1 MADIVDDIKS
11 RLDIIDVVS
20 QYVQVKR
27 VGRNFKALCPFH
39 SEKTPSFVIS
49 PEKQICHC
57 FGCNKGGDIFTF
69 IQEVEGVE
77 FTEALQI
84 LADRAGINIEN
95 ISKYA
100 KKENKSE
107 KDEYF
112 KAHELACEFF
122 QKELQDTK
130 DGEKVLKYLYSR
142 GVKDATINEFK
153 LGFAPDKYDALY
165 PYLLKK
171 GINKRVLLKSGLVS
185 SKNIAS
191 DEIYDKFRSRL
202 MFPIFD
208 YLGRICGFGGRA
220 LKADQSPKYLNSSEN
235 IIYNKS
241 RVLYGLYHSKQHVK
255 EKDQIILV
263 EGYFDVILPYQE
275 GVKNIAAVSGTAL
288 TSDQSVLIKR
298 LTSNVISC
306 FDLDEAGFEATKRAY
321 LVLQNQ
327 DIIMKTISGFE
338 GKDPAD
344 FVLSKN
350 GEEFKK
356 FVDGARDF
364 VSFYIEKFIL
374 KNDIAT
380 LNGRRTVI
388 KEMLPI
394 FKQMPSSTKDF
405 YVREF
410 ASKLNMKEQ
419 FLYDE
424 IESYNLPSDHPA
436 REKIENSENRFNHP
450 SLIGDVICGI
460 IFNNPQLFSK
470 LSKCAK
476 ENDFEDEAKEVY
488 KALYDQYNS
497 ARNDLNEWNFNK
509 GFLADRKGKIDILM
523 LYAEERYGRFSEISL
538 ESEIEK
544 LVDKMKEVRRNKQL
558 NELQLKISE
567 AEKEDNR
574 EKLFKLLEEQQKLL
588 SD

>member
-1 MADIVDDIKS
+1 MADIIEDIKS
-11 RLDIIDVVS
+11 RLDISDVVS
-20 QYVQVKR
+20 QYVQLKR
-27 VGRNFKALCPFH
+27 AGRNFKGLCPFH
-39 SEKTPSFVIS
+39 SEKTPSFVVS

-69 IQEVEGVE
+69 IQEVESVE

-84 LADRAGINIEN
+84 LADRAGIKIEN

-112 KAHELACEFF
+112 KAHDLACEFF
-122 QKELQDTK
+122 KKQLQDTP

-142 GVKDATINEFK
+142 GVKDSTIEEFK
-153 LGFAPDKYDALY
+153 IGFAPDKYDALY

-171 GINKRVLLKSGLVS
+171 GINKRVLVKAGFVS
-185 SKNIAS
+185 SKSIAS
-191 DEIYDKFRSRL
+191 DEIYDKFRGRL

-220 LKADQSPKYLNSSEN
+220 LKEDQSPKYLNSPEN

-241 RVLYGLYHSKQHVK
+241 RILYGLFHSKQQVK

-275 GVKNIAAVSGTAL
+275 GIKNIAAISGTAL
-288 TSDQSVLIKR
+288 TSDHSILIKR
-298 LTSNVISC
+298 LTGNVVSC
-306 FDLDEAGFEATKRAY
+306 FDLDDAGKEATKRAY
-321 LVLQNQ
+321 MVLKNQ
-327 DIIMKTISGFE
+327 DILMKTVSGFE

-344 FVLSKN
+344 TILSN
-350 GEEFKK
+350 GGENFNK
-356 FVDGARDF
+356 FINNALDF
-364 VSFYIEKFIL
+364 ESFYINQLISG
-374 KNDIAT
+374 NDIST
-380 LNGRRTVI
+380 LVGRRHVI

-405 YVREF
+405 YVREL

-424 IESYNLPSDHPA
+424 IDHYNLPLDHPA
-436 REKIENSENRFNHP
+436 REKAENTNANFNPSYSIENIIYS
-450 SLIGDVICGI
+450 I
-460 IFNNPQLFSK
+460 IFNNPHLFPK
-470 LSKCAK
+470 LLKSVN
-476 ENDFEDEAKEVY
+476 ENDFEDEAKDVY
-488 KALYDQYNS
+488 KALCDQYNS
-497 ARNDLNEWNFNK
+497 ARTDLSEWNLGK
-509 GFLADRKGKIDILM
+509 GLLADIKGNIDILM
-523 LYAEERYGRFSEISL
+523 LYAEERYGRFSEVAL
-538 ESEIEK
+538 EIEVEK
-544 LVDKMKEVRRNKQL
+544 LVDKMKKIRRNKRL

-567 AEKEDNR
+567 AEKENNR
-574 EKLFKLLEEQQKLL
+574 EKLIFLLQEQQKLL
-588 SD
+588 SE